1 MARRSTV
8 SRFPLSRT
16 AATATPRMHGL
27 PFDARSVLLFS
38 LLTFGIAAALHAQP
52 APAAPAPAAGTP
64 DVGAVFQRADA
75 DRDGRLSRSEADYLP
90 TVARYFDRI
99 DTDRDG
105 SISLQELTA
114 AVKS

>member
-1 MARRSTV
+1 MARRFTV
-8 SRFPLSRT
+8 FRFPVSRT
-16 AATATPRMHGL
+16 APTAAPRTHGL

-52 APAAPAPAAGTP
+52 ASAAQAAGTP